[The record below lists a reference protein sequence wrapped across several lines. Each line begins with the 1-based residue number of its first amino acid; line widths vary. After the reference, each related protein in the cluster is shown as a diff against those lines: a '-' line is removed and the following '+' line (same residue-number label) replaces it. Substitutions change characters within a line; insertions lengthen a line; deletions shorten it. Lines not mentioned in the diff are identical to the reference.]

1 MSKTLQ
7 DRLHDA
13 KVVLAQVHAALER
26 HSTKLPREVEISF
39 RALVDYRTD
48 IDHWLGMLE
57 ARAAACRLLDALET
71 QADADDCV
79 PLGAARVQYQHVRFI
94 GVQAY
99 VTTNWALADRI
110 AVMVGRI
117 LCTPEAGLNGV
128 NPAQLISHFV
138 TRDKIRRTTAAARF
152 ESVRQAFGWPIG
164 LSYAIRNHFV
174 HDGAQIGGSDFFEG
188 PSAASA
194 FRISPDGWDRVEQ
207 KVEAESR
214 VDRSCHRAGASW
226 PSTPQ
231 DDLRIVL
238 AVCEREMDDALGVL
252 SRLRMWVTAGAC
264 GLHGGRGLTEA
275 TGARDDCGKFL
286 ELPESDSQD
295 ACSKRSR
302 WPT

>member
-13 KVVLAQVHAALER
+13 KVVLDHVHAALGR
-26 HSTKLPREVEISF
+26 HSTRLPREVETSF

-57 ARAAACRLLDALET
+57 ARAAACRLLNALET
-71 QADADDCV
+71 QADLDDCV
-79 PLGAARVQYQHVRFI
+79 PLGATRVKYQHVRFI

-110 AVMVGRI
+110 TGMVGRI

-128 NPAQLISHFV
+128 NPAHLISHFV
-138 TRDKIRRTTAAARF
+138 TRDKIRKTTAAALF
-152 ESVRQAFGWPIG
+152 ESVRQSFGWPIG

-188 PSAASA
+188 SSAASA
-194 FRISPDGWDRVEQ
+194 FQISADGWDRVEK
-207 KVEAESR
+207 KVEAEYR
-214 VDRSCHRAGASW
+214 VDRLCHRAGASW

-231 DDLRIVL
+231 DDLRVVL

-252 SRLRMWVTAGAC
+252 LGSRVGHC
-264 GLHGGRGLTEA
+264 GRTWPSWW
-275 TGARDDCGKFL
+275 ARIDGVH
-286 ELPESDSQD
+286 E
-295 ACSKRSR
+295 
-302 WPT
+302 

>member
-7 DRLHDA
+7 ERLRDA
-13 KVVLAQVHAALER
+13 KSVLDQVHAALGR
-26 HSTKLPREVEISF
+26 HSTRLPREVETLF
-39 RALVDYRTD
+39 RALVDYRTE

-57 ARAAACRLLDALET
+57 ARAASCRLLDALES

-79 PLGAARVQYQHVRFI
+79 PLGAARVKYQHVRFI

-110 AVMVGRI
+110 TGMVGRV
-117 LCTPEAGLNGV
+117 LCTPEAGANNV
-128 NPAQLISHFV
+128 NPAQLVSHFV
-138 TRDKIRRTTAAARF
+138 SRDKTKKTTAAALF

-188 PSAASA
+188 LSAASA
-194 FRISPDGWDRVEQ
+194 FRISADGWDRVEK
-207 KVEAESR
+207 KVAAEYR
-214 VDRSCHRAGASW
+214 VDRLCHRAGASW

-231 DDLRIVL
+231 DDLRVVL

-252 SRLRMWVTAGAC
+252 LRSAC
-264 GLHGGRGLTEA
+264 GSLRAHVVFMVGE
-275 TGARDDCGKFL
+275 D
-286 ELPESDSQD
+286 
-295 ACSKRSR
+295 
-302 WPT
+302 